1 MRSKE
6 LKKKYRNSKKRVW
19 YNNLFMLILVHR
31 AAPGLIMLKIT
42 AEILGAISHFFMVS
56 YLFAYVINALQEGG
70 KISVILITLGWI
82 SGLNVLSVTVRQ
94 IEGWYTSLKTPQ
106 VNAYIQNLLQEKAA
120 TVDIGCFES
129 SEFYNHY
136 VKAMDEATKRTWR
149 VLDNQLALLN
159 AVVHVGS
166 TGILIFTIHPIFLV
180 LSFLPLLYTSI
191 FGKKRNRIQYE
202 KEMHSKEVGRQKD
215 YVRRTFYLKEYSKEM
230 RLTGISGVMMGRM
243 QSSVKEL
250 KEISRQYGYRIMWL
264 NYLFTLVADIVV
276 FYGTVLLA
284 SLKTLVTREILL
296 GDCFAVIN
304 AVEGIAY
311 GLSEVGMVMLRIE
324 ECSLYIENLR
334 GFLEYKVQIAEEE
347 DAPVA
352 LSVESLELQ
361 HVGFRYEG
369 QEKQVLQ
376 DVNLR
381 IHRGDK
387 IAIVGH
393 NGAGKSTLIK
403 LLLRLYDVTEGAIL
417 YNGRDI
423 RTYRLST
430 YRNLY
435 GTVFQDYQLF
445 ATTVAENV
453 LLRASDGQKDR
464 ECVELAL
471 KNSGMAER
479 IGSLAEGVDS
489 NVTREFDKQGAV
501 FSGGEAQK
509 LSIARVFAVAN
520 EIVILDEPTSAL
532 DPIAEQEMYQH
543 MFEACI
549 GKTVIFISHRLS
561 SAAMADRI
569 YVFEKGRIVEEG
581 THRELLNKDG
591 IYADMWH
598 KQADIY
604 TEYEEGGEVEV

>member
-1 MRSKE
+1 
-6 LKKKYRNSKKRVW
+6 
-19 YNNLFMLILVHR
+19 
-31 AAPGLIMLKIT
+31 MLKIT